1 LNWSDAITKILWYGS
16 ITLETALCA
25 RLLLGRFALRF
36 PWFTAFV
43 AALAAESLVLALI
56 RPYSAFIYGEV
67 WSVSRGL
74 ALTFEVLAVIE
85 IFSLWSRNFP
95 GIETFGRKLF
105 LGLLIAA
112 AISAAATLPADATRG
127 GWVFAYQMTA
137 VVNREVHLLLATF
150 LALMTGFFARFGGLV
165 DPNLRRHTKL
175 MLWFEVLTGVC
186 YLATTVAREFWL
198 GSMLVPGAT
207 FVCLAGWL
215 FAFRRGE
222 NTRPDMDVSPEEMA
236 EYEAAEALSQKLLRL
251 RDRIKLRKLLGL
263 KEKVKRPGPVVR
275 PKLRERH

>member
-1 LNWSDAITKILWYGS
+1 
-16 ITLETALCA
+16 
-25 RLLLGRFALRF
+25 
-36 PWFTAFV
+36 
-43 AALAAESLVLALI
+43 LVLALI
-56 RPYSAFIYGEV
+56 RPYSAFVYGEV
-67 WSVSRGL
+67 WSVTRGL
-74 ALTFEVLAVIE
+74 ALTFEALAVIE

-112 AISAAATLPADATRG
+112 AIFAAATLPADATRG

-137 VVNREVHLLLATF
+137 VANREVHLLLATF

-165 DPNLRRHTKL
+165 DPNLRRHTRL
-175 MLWFEVLTGVC
+175 MLWFEAATGVC
-186 YLATTVAREFWL
+186 YLPDTVAREFWL
-198 GSMLVPGAT
+198 SSMLVPAVS
-207 FVCLAGWL
+207 FVCLSGWL

-222 NTRPDMDVSPEEMA
+222 DTRPDTDVSPEKMA

-263 KEKVKRPGPVVR
+263 KEKVRRPRPVVPPTLPGR
-275 PKLRERH
+275 S